1 MTVTTFD
8 FGMIGL
14 GVMGR
19 NLLLNFADNGVAAAG
34 YDTRPEACAALEAN
48 ATAGTMVKGFTNLP
62 AMVAALSSPKLV
74 MLLVPAGQP
83 VDDVLATL
91 SPLLQPGDVIIDGGN
106 SHFSDTTRRS
116 KMLAPTGIHF
126 VGMGVSGGEEGAR
139 RGPAMMPGG
148 DLQAWQTLK
157 PLLERIAA
165 KAYDAPCVAHMGSHA
180 AGHYVKMVHNGIE
193 YAIMQIITEIYD
205 VLKRGYGMNNS
216 TQHQLFAEWNT
227 GRLQSYLVEI
237 TADILATPNPD
248 GMGYLVDFILDK
260 AGSKGTGKWTSQTAM
275 DLGVPIPNID
285 IAVSMRQMSA
295 FKTMRVEAAA
305 LFAPTAPPPTADAEM
320 AKTQAEQA
328 LYAATI
334 IAYAQGLHLLQV
346 ASKDLDMQIPMA
358 NVVKIWRGGCIIRS
372 LLLNTIY
379 PLFEQKPQLQNML
392 LEPVI
397 ATVVQQCLPGLKA
410 VVKTG
415 IDSGIALPALQAALA
430 YVQALSTHTLPIN
443 LLQAQRDYF
452 GAHTFERVDKPG
464 TFHHPWTQD

>member
-1 MTVTTFD
+1 
-8 FGMIGL
+8 MIGL

-19 NLLLNFADNGVAAAG
+19 NLLLNFADHGIAAAG
-34 YDTRPEACAALEAN
+34 HDTRPEACTALEN
-48 ATAGTMVKGFTNLP
+48 AATPGTTVKGFTELAN
-62 AMVAALSSPKLV
+62 MVAALQTPKLV
-74 MLLVPAGQP
+74 MLLVPAGKP
-83 VDDVLATL
+83 VDDVLQKLT
-91 SPLLQPGDVIIDGGN
+91 PLLQPGDVVIDGGN
-106 SHFSDTTRRS
+106 SHFTDTIRRAET
-116 KMLAPTGIHF
+116 LAPTGIHF

-148 DLQAWQTLK
+148 DEPAWQNLK
-157 PLLERIAA
+157 PLLEQIAA
-165 KAYDAPCVAHMGSHA
+165 KAYEVPCVAYMGRHA

-205 VLKRGYGMNNS
+205 VLKRGYGLDNIA
-216 TQHQLFAEWNT
+216 QHQLFTDWNK

-237 TADILATPNPD
+237 TADILATPDTD
-248 GMGYLVDFILDK
+248 GPGFLVDKILDK

-285 IAVSMRQMSA
+285 IAVSMRQMSGYKA
-295 FKTMRVEAAA
+295 LRVDAASFYDRGTHHVSDDVE
-305 LFAPTAPPPTADAEM
+305 L
-320 AKTQAEQA
+320 AKTHTEQA
-328 LYAATI
+328 LYAATLL
-334 IAYAQGLHLLQV
+334 AYTQGLHLLQV

-379 PLFEQKPQLQNML
+379 PLFEQKPNLQNML

-397 ATVVQQCLPGLKA
+397 ANVINGCMPGLKA

-415 IDSGIALPALQAALA
+415 IDAGIALPALQNALG
-430 YVQALSTHTLPIN
+430 YVQALSTETLPTN

-464 TFHHPWTQD
+464 VFHHQWTKD